1 MVDNNSGLY
10 EGSTIATVAIA
21 IIPVILW
28 LARFGSVYP
37 RDWRVRLFAY
47 ALIFACLLIPVGTEA
62 RPGLVCARALA
73 VPMLREAGNPIAY
86 IAMVLPPVLI
96 AGPFLAPKRGGVGK
110 GGFGSV
116 DI

>member
-47 ALIFACLLIPVGTEA
+47 ALIFPCLVIPVGTQA

-73 VPMLREAGNPIAY
+73 VLVPAEAGQRVPPLRL
-86 IAMVLPPVLI
+86 VPLP
-96 AGPFLAPKRGGVGK
+96 LAISLLSTPHHLPQSGRPLVMAH
-110 GGFGSV
+110 
-116 DI
+116 

>member
-62 RPGLVCARALA
+62 RTGLVCAGALA
-73 VPMLREAGNPIAY
+73 VLMLREARNRSASMG
-86 IAMVLPPVLI
+86 MV
-96 AGPFLAPKRGGVGK
+96 ALAVALAADLT
-110 GGFGSV
+110 SV
-116 DI
+116 V